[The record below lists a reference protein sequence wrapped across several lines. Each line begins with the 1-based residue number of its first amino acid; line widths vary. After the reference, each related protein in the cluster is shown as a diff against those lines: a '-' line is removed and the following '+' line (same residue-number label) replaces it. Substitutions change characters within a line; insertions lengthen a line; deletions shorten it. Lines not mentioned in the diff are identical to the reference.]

1 MTSKISSESDFV
13 SWENS
18 VLLKQPPEVFYEK
31 RCSQKFYKN
40 HRKTA
45 VPESLFLIKLQA
57 CNFIKIV
64 TLTQVFSCEFWKI
77 SKNNFFT
84 EHLWTTASCIT
95 EVFPVIMY
103 DYNQCF
109 ILTINSN
116 TVFQK
121 IIKNRNII
129 KNKNK
134 TKTVD

>member
-18 VLLKQPPEVFYEK
+18 VLLKQPPEVFYEN

-77 SKNNFFT
+77 SKNNFCT

-109 ILTINSN
+109 ILAINSN